1 MRQCATLSSSTLPM
15 RPSLRN
21 ATTKHAPEHAPEPD
35 RRFRWAVAMLV
46 VYCLGVLPSLGQ
58 SLLETHAHRQ
68 TQTALTAVLYAE
80 GEIDLFRPPLP
91 ILGPPGSIPQEF
103 PIFQAMGAMVMRAG
117 VPADTAMRLVG
128 LATFLVAA
136 WLVYL
141 LARRLMGSTAS
152 LIALAAF
159 LFNPH
164 AWVYGRTSLIEYL
177 AVAGGVG
184 FLYLASRWMDRARPV
199 EWLAAAG
206 FGALGILAKI
216 TTGGFFLL
224 PVLLWRSPEG
234 RWGFQRLGVW
244 AMVILALGVGGVWS
258 IHAQG
263 VREETPASAFLSL
276 QNQLEWFF
284 GLASQRL
291 ELSTWRVP
299 LVAML
304 ALTGFGLALWAPLAV
319 ARARSGSQPHF
330 LIAFLGLV
338 VAMPLILINLY
349 AIHDYYWAAVAPMIA
364 IGVGLGSEWL
374 AERLNRRWV
383 RRATV
388 GLAGAWI
395 ATIVGMAPTWTIIYG
410 TPTEEA
416 DAMRIATFV
425 QEHSAPDDWVVLEG
439 WGWNPTFFY
448 YADRRGLAVPGPD
461 PNLDPGQFGRQDIS
475 EIDIERITS
484 DPVFGPF
491 ITCDHQA
498 NCTVTEPR

>member
-1 MRQCATLSSSTLPM
+1 MTPEQPVRSQHAR
-15 RPSLRN
+15 RPPPAR
-21 ATTKHAPEHAPEPD
+21 E
-35 RRFRWAVAMLV
+35 FRWAAAMLAI
-46 VYCLGVLPSLGQ
+46 YCLGVLPSLGQ
-58 SLLETHAHRQ
+58 SLVETHAHRQ
-68 TQTALTAVLYAE
+68 TQTAYTAVLYAE
-80 GEIDLFRPPLP
+80 DGIDLLRPPLP
-91 ILGPPGSIPQEF
+91 ILGPPGFIPQEF
-103 PIFQAMGAMVMRAG
+103 PLFQAAGAVVMRLG
-117 VPADTAMRLVG
+117 LPPDLSMRLVG
-128 LATFLVAA
+128 LGTFLLAA
-136 WLVYL
+136 WFVFL
-141 LARRLMGSTAS
+141 LARRLMGPTAS
-152 LIALAAF
+152 LIALGAF
-159 LFNPH
+159 VFNPH

-184 FLYLASRWMDRARPV
+184 FLYFAIRWMDGGRAAD
-199 EWLAAAG
+199 WIASAALG
-206 FGALGILAKI
+206 VLGILVKI

-224 PVLLWRSPEG
+224 PALLWRSSSG
-234 RWGFQRLGVW
+234 RWGFQRMSVW
-244 AMVILALGVGGVWS
+244 ALVGVSIAIGFAWS
-258 IHAQG
+258 AYAQG
-263 VREETPASAFLSL
+263 VREETPASLFLSMS
-276 QNQLEWFF
+276 NQLAWFF

-299 LVAML
+299 LVAVL
-304 ALTGFGLALWAPLAV
+304 ALTGFGVALWGPLAV
-319 ARARSGSQPHF
+319 ARARSARQSLF
-330 LIAFLGLV
+330 VLALLGLV
-338 VAMPLILINLY
+338 LLMPLILINLY

-416 DAMRIATFV
+416 DAMRIATFI
-425 QEHSAPDDWVVLEG
+425 QEHSEPDDWVVLEG

-461 PNLDPGQFGRQDIS
+461 PNLDPGEFGRQDIS